1 MTKAKYSEEFR
12 EQVARE
18 VVEGDR
24 SIASVAASYG
34 LVAQT
39 VGNWVAKY
47 RKQHA
52 DAQEQKSESEAQELA
67 RLKAELHKARMENE
81 FLKKAA
87 AFFAKEQE

>member
-1 MTKAKYSEEFR
+1 M
-12 EQVARE
+12 ARE

-34 LVAQT
+34 LVAQR

-52 DAQEQKSESEAQELA
+52 DAQEQKNESEAQELA
-67 RLKAELHKARMENE
+67 RLKAELHEARME
-81 FLKKAA
+81 
-87 AFFAKEQE
+87 Q